1 MTILSTMAT
10 LLVQQAYVY
19 ALHRGA
25 EHQATP
31 PGCIKNFDGK
41 PSLEKLDTK
50 EQGKIT

>member
-1 MTILSTMAT
+1 
-10 LLVQQAYVY
+10 VC

-31 PGCIKNFDGK
+31 LGCIKNVDGK
-41 PSLEKLDTK
+41 QSLGKLDMK